1 MAYVINKTDGTQLV
15 VLQDA
20 AVDST
25 TSLSFVGRNY
35 VGYGE
40 IQNENFLFLLE
51 NFANISAPGT
61 PITGQVWFDT
71 TNSILKVYDGEN
83 WVEVGSANVSPTA
96 PVTPALGTFWLKNE
110 TTANAP
116 ADPSLHVYDGSN
128 WIKIGPETADGYL
141 PTRAVTT
148 TLLATN
154 GTTYPVIELKVN
166 GVTIGIVS
174 SNAFTIDPS
183 NEVSGFSE
191 LITGINLNA
200 MAKVMGTLQ
209 GVADKAIRL
218 NSPILVNG
226 VAFDGSENLT
236 ITAQT
241 PNSLVAGEF
250 LVGTDFDGGNPT
262 TWSVDATHLN
272 QIGKIVSR
280 DTTGNFVAN
289 QITSDLV
296 GNVTGNIT
304 GETGSFTGSVTA
316 ANFIGATLSGTAAAA
331 QRLSTPANINGVGF
345 DGTAD
350 ITVTADAN
358 TLTGT
363 NLHNTVTSSAL
374 TSLGTLTSLGVAGNI
389 TVGSNL
395 TIDGTINST
404 EIKAANQISLAATEG
419 VDYQLDLFG
428 PTRSPSAK
436 AGLLPNTDVVLDLGS
451 SALRYKDT
459 YSEKF
464 YGDLTGAV
472 TGNATS
478 ATTATNIAGG
488 AGGTIP
494 YQTASGSTAH
504 IPSGTAGKF
513 LKSTGAGQPVW
524 DTIAFSNLTPGNY
537 LTGLVYD
544 GITNTTFD
552 VDATN
557 LPTANKVVARDAN
570 GDFSANVIQADLNG
584 NAATATTASTATS
597 AVNATQAAN
606 ANSADNATYSITRA
620 NADSSTFIA
629 TTEFV
634 QNVVASA
641 NTRQLVISSP
651 APNTSSPDAQ
661 YIDLIEAYLPASQAS
676 GLNFELIIN
685 NIYAGSSSS
694 FSAGRWILAYRWAT
708 ASVSTSTTLYNSNT
722 GYKLTYSSNGSNW
735 SYTGTWSYV

>member
-51 NFANISAPGT
+51 NFANISAPAT
-61 PITGQVWFDT
+61 PITGQAWFD
-71 TNSILKVYDGEN
+71 SERRILKVYDGEA
-83 WVEVGSANVSPTA
+83 WVEVGSANVGAEPPT
-96 PVTPALGTFWLKNE
+96 TPALGTFWLKNAP
-110 TTANAP
+110 TANAP
-116 ADPSLHVYDGSN
+116 ADPSLHVFSGTD

-141 PTRAVTT
+141 PTRSVTST
-148 TLLATN
+148 VLATN
-154 GTTYPVIELKVN
+154 GTTYPIIELKVN
-166 GVTIGIVS
+166 GITIGIVS
-174 SNAFTIDPS
+174 SNAFTIDSS
-183 NEVSGFSE
+183 NSISGFTDVISG
-191 LITGINLNA
+191 ITLNSLH
-200 MAKVMGTLQ
+200 KVMATLQ
-209 GVADKAIRL
+209 GVADKATRL
-218 NSPILVNG
+218 EHPVLVNG
-226 VAFDGSENLT
+226 VAFDGSSDLT

-241 PNSLVAGEF
+241 PNPLEAGNY
-250 LVGTDFDGGNPT
+250 LTGTDFDGGSTT
-262 TWSVDATHLN
+262 TWAVDATHLN
-272 QIGKIVSR
+272 QIGKVVAR
-280 DTTGNFVAN
+280 DTSGNFAAN

-304 GETGSFTGSVTA
+304 GETGTFTGSVTA

-331 QRLSTPANINGVGF
+331 QRLSTARNINGVSF
-345 DGTAD
+345 DGTVD
-350 ITVTADAN
+350 VTVPADAN

-363 NLHNTVTSSAL
+363 NLHNTVTTSAL

-395 TIDGTINST
+395 TIDGTINAT

-436 AGLLPNTDVVLDLGS
+436 AGLLPSSDIVLDLGS

-459 YSEKF
+459 YSENF
-464 YGDLTGAV
+464 YGNLTGAV
-472 TGNATS
+472 TGNATT

-537 LTGLVYD
+537 ITGLVYD
-544 GITNTTFD
+544 GIANTTFD
-552 VDATN
+552 VDATH
-557 LPTANKVVARDAN
+557 LPTANKVVARDHN

-606 ANSADNATYSITRA
+606 ANNADNATHSVTRA
-620 NADSSTFIA
+620 NSDSSTFIA

-634 QNVVASA
+634 QNVVSA
-641 NTRQLVISSP
+641 TKTRQLVISSP

-661 YIDLIEAYLPASQAS
+661 YTDLIEAYLPASQAS
-676 GLNFELIIN
+676 GQNFELIIN

-694 FSAGRWILAYRWAT
+694 FSAGRWILAYRWGT

-722 GYKLTYSSNGSNW
+722 GYKLIYNSNGSNW
-735 SYTGTWSYV
+735 TYTGTWSYV

>member
-83 WVEVGSANVSPTA
+83 WVEVGSANVSATA

-166 GVTIGIVS
+166 GITIGIVS
-174 SNAFTIDPS
+174 SNAFTIDPTNS
-183 NEVSGFSE
+183 VSGFSE

-209 GVADKAIRL
+209 GVADKATRL
-218 NSPILVNG
+218 ESPILVNG
-226 VAFDGSENLT
+226 VAFDGSADLT
-236 ITAQT
+236 VTAQT
-241 PNSLVAGEF
+241 PYSLVAGNY
-250 LVGTDFDGGNPT
+250 LVGTDFDGGNAT
-262 TWSVDATHLN
+262 TWAVDATHLN
-272 QIGKIVSR
+272 QIGKIVAR

-304 GETGSFTGSVTA
+304 GETGAFTGSVTA

-331 QRLSTPANINGVGF
+331 QRLSTPVNINGVVF
-345 DGTAD
+345 DGTVD

-363 NLHNTVTSSAL
+363 NLHNTVVSSAL
-374 TSLGTLTSLGVAGNI
+374 TSVGTLTSLGVAGNI

-436 AGLLPNTDVVLDLGS
+436 AGLLPNSDITLDLGS

-459 YSEKF
+459 YSENF
-464 YGDLTGAV
+464 YGDLTGTV
-472 TGNATS
+472 TGNATT

-504 IPSGTAGKF
+504 IPSGLAGKF

-557 LPTANKVVARDAN
+557 LPTANKIVARDASGN
-570 GDFSANVIQADLNG
+570 FSANVIQADLNG
-584 NAATATTASTATS
+584 NAATATTASTATT
-597 AVNATQAAN
+597 AINATQAAN
-606 ANSADNATYSITRA
+606 ATNADNASYSVTRA
-620 NADSSTFIA
+620 NSDSSTYIA
-629 TTEFV
+629 TTAFV

-651 APNTSSPDAQ
+651 APNTSSPDSQ

-694 FSAGRWILAYRWAT
+694 FSAGRWILAYRWGT

>member
-51 NFANISAPGT
+51 NFANISAPIT
-61 PITGQVWFDT
+61 PIKGQVWFDT
-71 TNSILKVYDGEN
+71 SLSILKIYDGEN
-83 WVEVGSANVSPTA
+83 WVETGSANVGATP
-96 PVTPALGTFWLKNE
+96 PVTPALGTFWLKN
-110 TTANAP
+110 ASSAAAP
-116 ADPSLHVYDGSN
+116 ADPSLHVFDGTN

-141 PTRAVTT
+141 PTRALTT

-166 GVTIGIVS
+166 GITIGIIA
-174 SNAFTIDPS
+174 SNAFTIDPT
-183 NEVSGFSE
+183 NEVSGFSD

-200 MAKVMGTLQ
+200 MAKVMGSLQ
-209 GVADKAIRL
+209 GVADKATRL
-218 NSPILVNG
+218 ESPILVNG

-236 ITAQT
+236 VTAQT
-241 PNSLVAGEF
+241 PNSLVAGNY
-250 LVGTDFDGGNPT
+250 LTGTDFDGGNAT

-272 QIGKIVSR
+272 QIGKVVAR

-289 QITSDLV
+289 QITSNLV
-296 GNVTGNIT
+296 GDVTGNIT
-304 GETGSFTGSVTA
+304 GTTGSFTGTVTA
-316 ANFIGATLSGTAAAA
+316 ENFIGATLSGTASAA
-331 QRLSTPANINGVGF
+331 QRLLTPRNINGVGF

-363 NLHNTVTSSAL
+363 NLHNTVTTSAL
-374 TSLGTLTSLGVAGNI
+374 TSVGTLISLGVTGNI
-389 TVGSNL
+389 TVASNL
-395 TIDGTINST
+395 TIDGTINAA
-404 EIKAANQISLAATEG
+404 EIKATNQISLAASEG

-428 PTRSPSAK
+428 PTRSPSSQ
-436 AGLLPNTDVVLDLGS
+436 AGLLPSADITLDLGS
-451 SALRYKDT
+451 GALRYKNT
-459 YSEKF
+459 YSQNF

-472 TGNATS
+472 AGNATT

-513 LKSTGAGQPVW
+513 LKSTGPSQPVW

-544 GITNTTFD
+544 GITNTTFN

-557 LPTANKVVARDAN
+557 LATANKIVARDASGN
-570 GDFSANVIQADLNG
+570 FSANVIQADLNG
-584 NAATATTASTATS
+584 TAAFATTASTATT

-606 ANSADNATYSITRA
+606 ANNADNASYSVTRA
-620 NADSSTFIA
+620 NSDSSTYIA
-629 TTEFV
+629 TTAFV
-634 QNVVASA
+634 QNVVANA

-661 YIDLIEAYLPASQAS
+661 YIDLIEAYLPASNAS

-708 ASVSTSTTLYNSNT
+708 GSVSTSTNIYNSST
-722 GYKLTYSSNGSNW
+722 GYKLTYNSNGSTW

>member
-71 TNSILKVYDGEN
+71 TNRILKVYDGEN
-83 WVEVGSANVSPTA
+83 WVEVGSANVSATA

-166 GVTIGIVS
+166 GITIGIVS
-174 SNAFTIDPS
+174 SNAFTIDPTNS
-183 NEVSGFSE
+183 VSGFSE

-209 GVADKAIRL
+209 GVADKATRL
-218 NSPILVNG
+218 ESPILVNG
-226 VAFDGSENLT
+226 VAFDGSADLT
-236 ITAQT
+236 VTAQT
-241 PNSLVAGEF
+241 PYSLVAGNY
-250 LVGTDFDGGNPT
+250 LVGTDFNGGNAT
-262 TWSVDATHLN
+262 TWAIDATHLN
-272 QIGKIVSR
+272 QIGKIVAR

-304 GETGSFTGSVTA
+304 GETGAFTGSVTA

-331 QRLSTPANINGVGF
+331 QRLSTPVNINGVVF
-345 DGTAD
+345 DGTVD

-363 NLHNTVTSSAL
+363 NLHNTVVSSAL
-374 TSLGTLTSLGVAGNI
+374 TSVGTLTSLGVAGNI

-436 AGLLPNTDVVLDLGS
+436 AGLLPNSDITLDLGS

-459 YSEKF
+459 YSENF
-464 YGDLTGAV
+464 YGDLTGTV
-472 TGNATS
+472 TGNATT

-494 YQTASGSTAH
+494 YQTASGSTSH
-504 IPSGTAGKF
+504 IPSGLAGKF

-557 LPTANKVVARDAN
+557 LPTANKIVARDASGN
-570 GDFSANVIQADLNG
+570 FSANVIQADLNG
-584 NAATATTASTATS
+584 NAATATTASTATT
-597 AVNATQAAN
+597 AINATQAAN
-606 ANSADNATYSITRA
+606 ATNADNASYSVTRA
-620 NADSSTFIA
+620 NSDSSTYIA
-629 TTEFV
+629 TTAFV

-661 YIDLIEAYLPASQAS
+661 YIDLIEAYLPASNAS